1 MENDYQGK
9 NMKHSYYVDFVNKS
23 DGVFRLKPNFVAR
36 RTGVPGKRLR
46 LHPDDYYSYGLD
58 RGPINERWM
67 ASTLVANNGPKTPK
81 NEGLSYVVDG
91 NGNEILFSDLISS
104 LQSDIIGE
112 ELYEKYKS
120 WPVFAK
126 LFDNDIPLY
135 FHVHLDDKH
144 AGKVGKSG
152 KPEGYF
158 FPVQYNTYE
167 GKFPYSFYG
176 LNSDSSIKEIKTK
189 LEQFKYSDSRILD
202 LSKAYKLKTETGWYT
217 PAGVLH
223 SPGTMCTYELQWAS
237 DVSAVFENITGTHV
251 NGYDRLFEDI
261 PRDEKDNLDSV
272 LDVIDWDSNI
282 NRNYKKD
289 NFRQPV
295 ILDEDENHLLKAI
308 MYNNKYFSA
317 KQLIIFPQKEI
328 EFKERSAYGLLSVQG
343 YGYINNHK
351 IETPTILRFGELSN
365 DEYFVAY
372 SKAIEGVKIKNESET
387 EPLVL
392 LLHFANDNLIKI

>member
-1 MENDYQGK
+1 MK
-9 NMKHSYYVDFVNKS
+9 NSYYVDFVNKS
-23 DGVFRLKPNFVAR
+23 DGIFRLKPNFIAR

-67 ASTLVANNGPKTPK
+67 ASTLIANNGPNTPE
-81 NEGLSYVVDG
+81 NEGLSYVVDKI
-91 NGNEILFSDLISS
+91 GNEVIFSDLISS
-104 LQSDIIGE
+104 LKSEIIGE
-112 ELYEKYKS
+112 ELYENYKS

-144 AGKVGKSG
+144 ASKVGKRG

-167 GKFPYSFYG
+167 GQFPYSFYG
-176 LNSDSSIKEIKTK
+176 LDADANIKEIKIK
-189 LEQFKYSDSRILD
+189 LEQFKFYDNRILD

-237 DVSAVFENITGTHV
+237 DVSVVFENITGTNV

-261 PRDEKDNLDSV
+261 PNEERDNIDSV
-272 LDVIDWDSNI
+272 LDVIDWDSNT
-282 NRNYKKD
+282 NSNYKKD

-295 ILDEDENHLLKAI
+295 ILEKDENYVLKAI
-308 MYNNKYFSA
+308 MYNNNYFSA
-317 KQLIIFPQKEI
+317 KQLIVLPQKEI
-328 EFKERSAYGLLSVQG
+328 EFKEKSAYGLLSVQG
-343 YGYINNHK
+343 YGRINNNK

-372 SKAIEGVKIKNESET
+372 SKAIEGVKIKNDSET